1 MVGQRNNA
9 ILAAG
14 ISQWS
19 RPTKM
24 ITRPFELASRLSPPP
39 RDFDFMAWVN
49 VGVLALFFGLLGS
62 RFVLAPGLPI
72 GVGAAGTFNLPSI
85 GAAGQNSAAT
95 SVVVSYRSNNV
106 ILFEG
111 GMYGLSDLRKP
122 LELYAQKYPNAVML
136 VRADRQV
143 SVQDFFS
150 LCDMARAAGFA
161 GVQAAAE
168 TQASA
173 RPLP

>member
-1 MVGQRNNA
+1 
-9 ILAAG
+9 
-14 ISQWS
+14 
-19 RPTKM
+19 M

-85 GAAGQNSAAT
+85 RAAGQNSAAT
-95 SVVVSYRSNNV
+95 SVVVSYRGNNV

-111 GMYGLSDLRKP
+111 GMYGLSDLRKH
-122 LELYAQKYPNAVML
+122 LELYAQKHPNAVML